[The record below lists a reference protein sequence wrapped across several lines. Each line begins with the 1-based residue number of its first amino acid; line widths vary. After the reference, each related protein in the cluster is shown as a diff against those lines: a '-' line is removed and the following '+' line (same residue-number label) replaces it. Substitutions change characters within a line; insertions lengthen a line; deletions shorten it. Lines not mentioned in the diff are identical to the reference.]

1 MKIVP
6 LRVASLATFV
16 ALVVAGCATTTTS
29 QVLPETPAERFM
41 KRYQHL
47 SDTYD
52 PAIAELYAD
61 DAVLKT
67 SYTRMSGEI
76 VEMSFTGAQ
85 YKELVPKVSPLAKAR
100 QDRSELKDLRYEA
113 IEGGVRVR
121 ATKVSISKC
130 YEDSG
135 FILDLRNDGA
145 GGFVIVGNFSNTQS
159 RNMCPDRDPVPMMQ
173 PLLQQVAGKLPL
185 RLDENTRLDDLK
197 ADPLS
202 LTYSYTLFGVNE
214 AEFNVAAFSDGAA
227 PGLLKQACVTPIFR
241 SILDNGAKLVYV
253 YRYESGTELTTLA
266 IAEGNCP

>member
-16 ALVVAGCATTTTS
+16 AFVVAGCATTTAS
-29 QVLPETPAERFM
+29 QVLPETPAERFV

-52 PAIAELYAD
+52 PAIADLYAD

-121 ATKVSISKC
+121 ATNVSLSKC

-135 FILDLRNDGA
+135 FILELRDDGA
-145 GGFVIVGNFSNTQS
+145 GGFVIVGNHSNTQS
-159 RNMCPDRDPVPMMQ
+159 RNMCPDQDPLPMMQ
-173 PLLQQVAGKLPL
+173 PLLNQVEGKLPM
-185 RLDENTRLDDLK
+185 RLDQNTRLDELV
-197 ADPLS
+197 AAPQS

-214 AEFNVAAFSDGAA
+214 AEFNVAAFSDAA
-227 PGLLKQACVTPIFR
+227 KPSLLRQACVTPVFR

-253 YRYESGTELTTLA
+253 YRYERGAELTTLA
-266 IAEGNCP
+266 IAEENCP